1 MSNSPCCRWPPS
13 TRCAE
18 KKREKKMHEKKSRF
32 NSKGLGINSISG
44 RHRPSSTHPPAR
56 QKVAVYFPFFFFSF
70 ASSQLFLRDLSTT
83 GKSIQTGLSFRNRSA
98 KKSQRV
104 LLNQSTAARKKKKQK
119 KGPRLHG
126 AAAALRHRTVMNR
139 SAAAPS
145 IGAAAR
151 GDVGVATPA
160 GRWWWWWWR
169 WGVGGAGGGADIRI
183 SGRGRWIAIKTH
195 TREEMKKNNN
205 SITVQSIRLFLHW
218 RGWGWGVLLCGRS
231 RLRTIVAA

>member
-1 MSNSPCCRWPPS
+1 MKRGERKKIHFIRQWEVSFRKQSEGGKKMSNSPCCRWPPS

-104 LLNQSTAARKKKKQK
+104 LLNQSTAARKKKHK
-119 KGPRLHG
+119 KKDRGFTARRRRFGIGP
-126 AAAALRHRTVMNR
+126 
-139 SAAAPS
+139 
-145 IGAAAR
+145 
-151 GDVGVATPA
+151 
-160 GRWWWWWWR
+160 
-169 WGVGGAGGGADIRI
+169 
-183 SGRGRWIAIKTH
+183 
-195 TREEMKKNNN
+195 
-205 SITVQSIRLFLHW
+205 
-218 RGWGWGVLLCGRS
+218 
-231 RLRTIVAA
+231 